1 MERVFQAVHHNNA
14 DPKIL
19 AYEYFETLPHLAKSD
34 NNTFWVIPGEL
45 TEEVRAVT
53 SAFGDRSTIVLPRS
67 AQPEEATADDADGA
81 TDEGGTPVLEAGT
94 TASLDAASAAD
105 EVAKQAA
112 APVSDAMAEAEA
124 ARTLQVPG
132 RAQASGD

>member
-1 MERVFQAVHHNNA
+1 MAKA
-14 DPKIL
+14 D
-19 AYEYFETLPHLAKSD
+19 S
-34 NNTFWVIPGEL
+34 NTFWVIPGEL
-45 TEEVRAVT
+45 TQEVRTVT
-53 SAFGDRSTIVLPRS
+53 SAFGDRSTIVLPPS

-94 TASLDAASAAD
+94 ASLDAASAAD

-112 APVSDAMAEAEA
+112 APVSDAKAEAEAEAEA

>member
-1 MERVFQAVHHNNA
+1 MPTPKFSPTSTSRRSRIGEGRQQHILG
-14 DPKIL
+14 DPGRTY
-19 AYEYFETLPHLAKSD
+19 AGST
-34 NNTFWVIPGEL
+34 
-45 TEEVRAVT
+45 
-53 SAFGDRSTIVLPRS
+53 DRHQCIRGPVDDSSSPS

-94 TASLDAASAAD
+94 ASLDAASAAD

-112 APVSDAMAEAEA
+112 APVSDAKAEAEAEAEA